1 MKMATSII
9 RPPLNRP
16 RKAAQAMSPA
26 TASSAETGVAISES

>member
-9 RPPLNRP
+9 SPPLIMP
-16 RKAAQAMSPA
+16 RKAPQTMSPA